1 MSQADGTQSAD
12 ILVLHGSPGSGK
24 TTVGNAMAD
33 ILRQAGV
40 PHLLLEIDELERI
53 YPEDDPFIKW
63 RILASIWPN
72 YHPLGEIK
80 VILPVLID
88 TAEDLRQLRAA
99 VPARSVTICELW
111 AGEAIL
117 HDRVTAREPN
127 EFWQSKLR
135 GLVDK
140 YGQRDAGQQFG
151 DFRVPTDERSAE
163 SVARE
168 ILEHLGWM
176 TT

>member
-1 MSQADGTQSAD
+1 MHRAD
-12 ILVLHGSPGSGK
+12 ILVLHGPPGSGK
-24 TTVGNAMAD
+24 TTIGNAMAD
-33 ILRQAGV
+33 ILRRSGV
-40 PHLLLEIDELERI
+40 PHLVLDVDELERI
-53 YPEDDPFIKW
+53 YPEDDPSIKW

-72 YHPLGEIK
+72 YHRLGEIK

-99 VPARSVTICELW
+99 VPARSVTICELS
-111 AGEAIL
+111 AGEASL
-117 HDRVTAREPN
+117 RARVTAREPN

-140 YGQRDAGQQFG
+140 YRERDAGQQFG
-151 DFRVPTDERSAE
+151 DFRVRTEERSVE
-163 SVARE
+163 SVAQE
-168 ILEHLGWM
+168 ILEHLDWM